1 MASIA
6 YMTIKGSSQGQISQG
21 TSTADSIGNIW
32 QEGHED
38 EALVF
43 AFQSDAIVPRDP
55 NSGTAIG
62 TRRHEPAVFVKP
74 LDKASPMLW
83 QALATGENLEME
95 LKFWRTSTAGQQE
108 HYYTIK
114 WTDAV
119 LVEGKAILP
128 DTADT
133 GNDGRGHQEEWSFT
147 YRKCDWTHEK
157 AGTSASDDW
166 RKPVTS

>member
-1 MASIA
+1 MANIG
-6 YMTIKGSSQGQISQG
+6 YIKITGATQGEITKG
-21 TSTADSIGNIW
+21 ASTADSIGNRW

-38 EALVF
+38 EALVLS
-43 AFQSDAIVPRDP
+43 FQSNAVVPRDP

-62 TRRHEPAVFVKP
+62 TRRHEPAVFTKP

-83 QALATGENLEME
+83 QALATGENLEIE
-95 LKFWRTSTAGQQE
+95 LHFWRTATTGAQE

-119 LVEGKAILP
+119 LFEGKKILP
-128 DTADT
+128 DVHDTA
-133 GNDGRGHQEEWSFT
+133 NENRGDSEEWAFT

-166 RKPVTS
+166 RKPVTA